1 MPLRSGHDAVAL
13 YGPVPGMQVDS
24 AEPHEPGQAALRRP
38 HREKKRSRFSSART
52 VTLSSVNHGPTL
64 VQEFPLPAFP
74 IEGNCLYFGHHGAR
88 NSQSGQT

>member
-64 VQEFPLPAFP
+64 VQEF
-74 IEGNCLYFGHHGAR
+74 R
-88 NSQSGQT
+88 NDKAAIKRWSWPRMMT